1 MTWQIFIWVMHM
13 SETVLEISDVRSGY
27 GSGLVLHGVGLK
39 VSQAQV
45 VGLIGRNGVGKSTLM
60 KTLMGLIKT
69 QEGQILLGGES
80 IIKMPP
86 FQRARLGLGYVPQGR
101 EVFAGLTVKENL
113 KIGAQA
119 AVGRETQSGELLGL
133 MLDYFPRLK
142 DRLAQKAGT
151 MSGGEQQQLAIARAV
166 VGVPKVLLLDEPSE
180 GVQPSIV
187 QIISETL
194 VKIAKELQI
203 GVILVEQDMAMLQR
217 ASEKCFVM
225 DKGSIVADLDK
236 DKLSDAS
243 LMRKYLSV

>member
-1 MTWQIFIWVMHM
+1 MMWQIFIWVMHM
-13 SETVLEISDVRSGY
+13 SEPVLEISGVRSGY

-39 VSQAQV
+39 VTRSQV

-60 KTLMGLIKT
+60 RTLMGLIKT

-80 IIKMPP
+80 IIKMLP

-101 EVFAGLTVKENL
+101 EVFGGLTVRENL

-119 AVGRETQSGELLGL
+119 AVGRETQSEELLAL

-194 VKIAKELQI
+194 VKVARELQI
-203 GVILVEQDMAMLQR
+203 GVILVEQDVAMLQR

-225 DKGSIVADLDK
+225 DKGSIVAELDK